1 MRLIP
6 GKTKVQI
13 ELFKGVSL
21 WDVLIGGIAVAMLLL
36 VLLSSLPY
44 KLVGCII
51 ILVIAAMLLVRL
63 DTEPNYVM
71 VLNMIKHLAY
81 GRHYE
86 RVYDDEMLLKKHDG
100 TVKDEFLENYKEKNQ
115 NRENALK
122 RIDREPEQES
132 VAGDEPLAE
141 QQTTEQPE
149 EQPTEQPEEVLS
161 EKELIR
167 RENKILK
174 SKTATA
180 EEKDAVWLARAQRSA
195 AKKEAKKAKKS
206 GKPLTQTAGA
216 KPAAKAETAGK
227 QTAKTVKAETA
238 GKQTAKAAKPAAKQK
253 TKPAGKQET
262 KAADGISE
270 KELIRQENL
279 ILKSKTATE
288 EEKNAVWLAR
298 AQRSAAKKEAK
309 KQAKQERTENAD
321 YEFMENVMA
330 FTGIKD
336 DLIEYGG
343 KYYGTVIEID
353 PVEFRF
359 FSTHRRDNSIEM
371 GVGRVLRS
379 VHIGFAA
386 NIVKLERPIIYDKY
400 LAKEEEKLEQIRKS
414 YESGMMSEEELQA
427 RVDIENDRLAEL
439 RHLCTDKQVVAPFYY
454 ICLFESDKKQ
464 LEIQTKAAIDSLE
477 KGEMTVRR
485 LDTKELAVFL
495 KYTNQLDFD
504 ERDIEKYQPEDYA
517 QWAMPQR
524 VNVKYRTVEVN
535 DIVTHN
541 FRVVKYPAWVGDA
554 WLAGVM
560 SLQATKVVVKSSP
573 MDRGKAIRTID
584 RSLQEL
590 RGQYNATGV
599 DSKRIELEGH
609 INTLSNLLAT
619 LQGEGEELLECN
631 IYVTAYD
638 VQSTRLQR
646 GLDELNTL
654 LPEISGMK
662 KAVRRTWQ
670 ENNFRLNDHFFN
682 QMNAFVGSQVSAYDP
697 EAKNGRGI
705 PSNSLAAC
713 YPWIYAHIS
722 DEGGFKL
729 GSSEG
734 VPVFIDFF
742 RRDSERVNSNMVIIG
757 KSGSGKSYA
766 TKSILS
772 NLASED
778 AKIFILDPENEYS
791 ELAQNLHGKVIN
803 VANAQYGRL
812 NPFHIITALDDDEEG
827 GGAAGSFATHLQF
840 LEEFYRQILPDIE
853 KDALEYLNNLTERLY
868 TNRGITPETDLSKL
882 RPEDYPVFDDLY
894 DAVLE
899 EFERTDNEYIRSMLR
914 ILVNYVAK
922 FSTGGRN
929 ANIWN
934 GPSTV
939 TTDEN
944 FTVFNFQAMLSNRN
958 TTIANAQMLLVLKY
972 IDNEIIKNRDYNAK
986 YGLKRKVVVVI
997 DEAHVFIDAKFP
1009 IALDFMFQ
1017 LAKRI
1022 RKYNGMQIVI
1032 TQNIKDFVG
1041 SEEIAR
1047 KSTAIINACQYSF
1060 IFALAPNDMHDLCT
1074 LYEKAGGISE
1084 TEQEQIIQAPR
1095 GQAFTVMSATSRS
1108 TFRVEVPKNMV
1119 DMFQDREFHSRYY
1132 TGTEGAAAWEDF
1144 VSGSR
1149 AAHDA
1154 NSKANKKTQIID
1166 LEDVKQQKNWVMV
1179 EEITEEEEDA
1189 LKKRSKKASGIVIEE
1204 IDENA
1209 SETAFGKSGKAFE
1222 DKNFGDDDLGNAAFG
1237 DVDFGDDDFDMSDED
1252 LDAMIAKRRAERQ
1265 AGSEHTVVAIESEEP
1280 PHTAMRA
1287 ASGKAQPAMAYAEE
1301 DGFSMSD
1308 DEPDDENVLTEKRMP
1323 QRTAKTTQGGSESA
1337 ETVQAIR
1344 QLEAVLA
1351 DFVQTMKQPAAA
1363 AVSAQMAGQA
1373 VTPAVQPAVQMAEAP
1388 AEQAQSAQPALDYNS
1403 IVEDVRR
1410 QVLAELMDELRAG
1423 SVIPGTGV
1431 SFGTAETSD
1440 TSEREQYM
1448 SDSGYAEDAGDD
1460 YEDDADDF
1468 DELDGVPE
1476 IPEIDTEPEDYEEFE
1491 GTDVDEEDEYG
1502 DEEEYED
1509 EDEWAYEDDE
1519 YDFSEVYPSAAA
1531 TSSAV
1536 ENTEEEDSE
1545 EGGGFDVMSMLRA
1558 EARELAAQR
1567 KAQATQEVQ
1576 LSDYAELG
1584 GVSDISLEDLAEIV
1598 SMLRRKSEQA
1608 EQEE

>member
-71 VLNMIKHLAY
+71 VLNIIKHLAY

-115 NRENALK
+115 NWEDALEL
-122 RIDREPEQES
+122 IDMESDQEYIPD
-132 VAGDEPLAE
+132 DEPAAE
-141 QQTTEQPE
+141 QR
-149 EQPTEQPEEVLS
+149 PTEQPEEILS
-161 EKELIR
+161 EKELIK

-195 AKKEAKKAKKS
+195 ARKEAKKAKKQ
-206 GKPLTQTAGA
+206 GKPLVKTAETS
-216 KPAAKAETAGK
+216 KPAAQTTGAQAQKSKPAVQKSKPAVQKSK
-227 QTAKTVKAETA
+227 QTAQKP
-238 GKQTAKAAKPAAKQK
+238 KQTAQNPDPGVKPDAKEQK
-253 TKPAGKQET
+253 RL
-262 KAADGISE
+262 E
-270 KELIRQENL
+270 KELIREEDK

-309 KQAKQERTENAD
+309 KQAKLERTENAD

-336 DLIEYGG
+336 NLIEYGG

-359 FSTHRRDNSIEM
+359 FSTHRRNNSIEM
-371 GVGRVLRS
+371 GVGRILRS
-379 VHIGFAA
+379 IHIGFAA

-400 LAKEEEKLEQIRKS
+400 LAKEEEKLAQLRKS

-464 LEIQTKAAIDSLE
+464 LELQTKAAMDSLE
-477 KGEMTVRR
+477 KGEMSVRR
-485 LDTKELAVFL
+485 LDSKELAIFL
-495 KYTNQLDFD
+495 KYTNQLDFN

-541 FRVVKYPAWVGDA
+541 FRVVKYPSWVGDA

-560 SLQATKVVVKSSP
+560 SLPATKVVVKCSP
-573 MDRGKAIRTID
+573 MDRGKAIRSID

-609 INTLSNLLAT
+609 IDTLSNLLAT

-646 GLDELNTL
+646 GLDELDTL

-662 KAVRRTWQ
+662 KTVRRTWQ

-729 GSSEG
+729 GSSGG

-868 TNRGITPETDLSKL
+868 TNRGITTETDLSKL

-914 ILVNYVAK
+914 VLVNYVAK

-1144 VSGSR
+1144 VAGSR

-1154 NSKANKKTQIID
+1154 NSKANKNTQIID
-1166 LEDVKQQKNWVMV
+1166 LEEAKQQKNWVKFQEVTEDEV
-1179 EEITEEEEDA
+1179 ES
-1189 LKKRSKKASGIVIEE
+1189 LKKLPKASSRITFEE
-1204 IDENA
+1204 IDETA
-1209 SETAFGKSGKAFE
+1209 SKTAFGKSGASPAKEDFE
-1222 DKNFGDDDLGNAAFG
+1222 D
-1237 DVDFGDDDFDMSDED
+1237 DFKDDDFDMSDED
-1252 LDAMIAKRRAERQ
+1252 LDALIAKHRAEQHAESEHIAMADTEDDDFGMSDEDMDALIAKRRAEKHAKPAR
-1265 AGSEHTVVAIESEEP
+1265 EEK
-1280 PHTAMRA
+1280 HAE
-1287 ASGKAQPAMAYAEE
+1287 PAREA
-1301 DGFSMSD
+1301 
-1308 DEPDDENVLTEKRMP
+1308 
-1323 QRTAKTTQGGSESA
+1323 SESA
-1337 ETVQAIR
+1337 ETMQAIR
-1344 QLEAVLA
+1344 QLETVLT

-1363 AVSAQMAGQA
+1363 AVTAQAAGQVMTA
-1373 VTPAVQPAVQMAEAP
+1373 AQAQSVQPAI
-1388 AEQAQSAQPALDYNS
+1388 DYS
-1403 IVEDVRR
+1403 SLVEDVRR
-1410 QVLAELMDELRAG
+1410 QVLAELMGELRAG
-1423 SVIPGTGV
+1423 SMIPETGV
-1431 SFGTAETSD
+1431 SFGAAKTSD
-1440 TSEREQYM
+1440 TSYEEQYEAA
-1448 SDSGYAEDAGDD
+1448 DGYAADAG
-1460 YEDDADDF
+1460 YGTEDDADDF

-1476 IPEIDTEPEDYEEFE
+1476 IPEIDTEPEDYEKFDETDLEEFE
-1491 GTDVDEEDEYG
+1491 EEDEYG
-1502 DEEEYED
+1502 DVEED
-1509 EDEWAYEDDE
+1509 EGTYEDDD
-1519 YDFSEVYPSAAA
+1519 YDFTEVFNSATGVSYDA
-1531 TSSAV
+1531 
-1536 ENTEEEDSE
+1536 EHTEDADSGA
-1545 EGGGFDVMSMLRA
+1545 GGGFDVMSMLRA
-1558 EARELAAQR
+1558 EAKEMAAQR
-1567 KAQATQEVQ
+1567 KAQETADVE

-1584 GVSDISLEDLAEIV
+1584 GVADISLEDLAEIV
-1598 SMLRRKSEQA
+1598 AMLRKKQTREN
-1608 EQEE
+1608 

>member
-1 MRLIP
+1 
-6 GKTKVQI
+6 
-13 ELFKGVSL
+13 
-21 WDVLIGGIAVAMLLL
+21 
-36 VLLSSLPY
+36 
-44 KLVGCII
+44 
-51 ILVIAAMLLVRL
+51 
-63 DTEPNYVM
+63 
-71 VLNMIKHLAY
+71 
-81 GRHYE
+81 
-86 RVYDDEMLLKKHDG
+86 
-100 TVKDEFLENYKEKNQ
+100 
-115 NRENALK
+115 
-122 RIDREPEQES
+122 
-132 VAGDEPLAE
+132 
-141 QQTTEQPE
+141 
-149 EQPTEQPEEVLS
+149 
-161 EKELIR
+161 
-167 RENKILK
+167 
-174 SKTATA
+174 
-180 EEKDAVWLARAQRSA
+180 
-195 AKKEAKKAKKS
+195 
-206 GKPLTQTAGA
+206 
-216 KPAAKAETAGK
+216 
-227 QTAKTVKAETA
+227 
-238 GKQTAKAAKPAAKQK
+238 
-253 TKPAGKQET
+253 
-262 KAADGISE
+262 
-270 KELIRQENL
+270 
-279 ILKSKTATE
+279 
-288 EEKNAVWLAR
+288 
-298 AQRSAAKKEAK
+298 
-309 KQAKQERTENAD
+309 
-321 YEFMENVMA
+321 MA

-336 DLIEYGG
+336 NLIEYGG

-359 FSTHRRDNSIEM
+359 FSNHRRNNSIEM

-379 VHIGFAA
+379 IHIGFAA

-400 LAKEEEKLEQIRKS
+400 LAKEEEKLAQIRKS

-439 RHLCTDKQVVAPFYY
+439 RHLCTDRQVVAPFYY
-454 ICLFESDKKQ
+454 ICLFENDKKQ
-464 LEIQTKAAIDSLE
+464 LELQTKAAMDSLE

-485 LDTKELAVFL
+485 LDSRELAVFL
-495 KYTNQLDFD
+495 KYTNQLDFN

-524 VNVKYRTVEVN
+524 VSVKYRTVEVN

-541 FRVVKYPAWVGDA
+541 FRVVKYPSWVGDA
-554 WLAGVM
+554 WLAGGM
-560 SLQATKVVVKSSP
+560 SLPATKVVVKCSP

-590 RGQYNATGV
+590 RGQFNATGV
-599 DSKRIELEGH
+599 DSKRIELQGH
-609 INTLSNLLAT
+609 IETLSNLLAT

-646 GLDELNTL
+646 GLDQMDTL

-662 KAVRRTWQ
+662 KTVRRAWQ
-670 ENNFRLNDHFFN
+670 ENNFRLNDNFFN
-682 QMNAFVGSQVSAYDP
+682 QWNAFVGSQISAYDP

-729 GSSEG
+729 GSSKG

-803 VANAQYGRL
+803 GANAQYGRL

-914 ILVNYVAK
+914 VLVNYVAK

-929 ANIWN
+929 SNIWN

-972 IDNEIIKNRDYNAK
+972 IDNEIIKNRDYNTK

-1119 DMFQDREFHSRYY
+1119 DMFQDRDFQSRYY

-1144 VSGSR
+1144 VAGSR
-1149 AAHDA
+1149 AAHDL
-1154 NSKANKKTQIID
+1154 NSKANRKTRIIS
-1166 LEDVKQQKNWVMV
+1166 LEDAKQQKNWVMF
-1179 EEITEEEEDA
+1179 EELTEDQAAEKRKEKERRRNPLDDLNEAEELGKKMWDSMSMDDA
-1189 LKKRSKKASGIVIEE
+1189 GADATEADIDTDIDADADRGIASGKG
-1204 IDENA
+1204 IDSDINLD
-1209 SETAFGKSGKAFE
+1209 S
-1222 DKNFGDDDLGNAAFG
+1222 
-1237 DVDFGDDDFDMSDED
+1237 DMSDED
-1252 LDAMIAKRRAERQ
+1252 MDALIAKRRAERET
-1265 AGSEHTVVAIESEEP
+1265 ARKKAEKAPVKKTVEEP
-1280 PHTAMRA
+1280 AFEESMQTMRQLGTVLGELVKTMQQTQAPEQRAPYSGQSA
-1287 ASGKAQPAMAYAEE
+1287 AERTQPDERDVEQGAEQRTQPGAQGLDQEALVEEIRRKVLAEIVGSLKAEGVLPDDIDVLEPDEYSSDEYGSGEYEPDEDAEYDGEEYDDGDRYEDADADYDADEGKGGFDAMAMLLGRAKDLVEQERGQEAE
-1301 DGFSMSD
+1301 
-1308 DEPDDENVLTEKRMP
+1308 
-1323 QRTAKTTQGGSESA
+1323 ESA
-1337 ETVQAIR
+1337 EVV
-1344 QLEAVLA
+1344 E
-1351 DFVQTMKQPAAA
+1351 
-1363 AVSAQMAGQA
+1363 
-1373 VTPAVQPAVQMAEAP
+1373 P
-1388 AEQAQSAQPALDYNS
+1388 AEPDY
-1403 IVEDVRR
+1403 
-1410 QVLAELMDELRAG
+1410 
-1423 SVIPGTGV
+1423 
-1431 SFGTAETSD
+1431 
-1440 TSEREQYM
+1440 
-1448 SDSGYAEDAGDD
+1448 DD
-1460 YEDDADDF
+1460 YAAP
-1468 DELDGVPE
+1468 G
-1476 IPEIDTEPEDYEEFE
+1476 
-1491 GTDVDEEDEYG
+1491 
-1502 DEEEYED
+1502 
-1509 EDEWAYEDDE
+1509 
-1519 YDFSEVYPSAAA
+1519 EVA
-1531 TSSAV
+1531 
-1536 ENTEEEDSE
+1536 
-1545 EGGGFDVMSMLRA
+1545 G
-1558 EARELAAQR
+1558 
-1567 KAQATQEVQ
+1567 
-1576 LSDYAELG
+1576 
-1584 GVSDISLEDLAEIV
+1584 ISLEDVAVLVAIA
-1598 SMLRRKSEQA
+1598 RRHRA
-1608 EQEE
+1608 GM

>member
-21 WDVLIGGIAVAMLLL
+21 WDVLIGGVAVAMLLL
-36 VLLSSLPY
+36 VLLSSLPF
-44 KLVGCII
+44 KLAICIAI
-51 ILVIAAMLLVRL
+51 FVIAAMLLVRL
-63 DTEPNYVM
+63 DTEPNYIM
-71 VLNMIKHLAY
+71 LLNIIKHLAY
-81 GRHYE
+81 SRRFE
-86 RVYDDEMLLKKHDG
+86 KVYDDEMILKKSDG
-100 TVKDEFLENYKEKNQ
+100 TAREEFLENYKSKNEE
-115 NRENALK
+115 RNAALTGQ
-122 RIDREPEQES
+122 DGAEPVDGTPDAE
-132 VAGDEPLAE
+132 AGADGTGQTDDLDVVDLDAADADVVEPGDPDMADADAVEPGMADVDAGSDGAE
-141 QQTTEQPE
+141 QVV
-149 EQPTEQPEEVLS
+149 EEVLS
-161 EKELIR
+161 EKELIK

-174 SKTATA
+174 SKTATEEEKDA
-180 EEKDAVWLARAQRSA
+180 VWLARAQRSAAKKEAKRAKKQGKPLVKAAGASKPAATKSETPKQSAAEKAAAPKTGAQPQKAKQAAQKAGAQAKKPGSKKQTAQKPDPGVKLDRKLDKKEQKRLEKELIKEEDKILKSKTATEEEKDAVWLARAQRSA
-195 AKKEAKKAKKS
+195 AKKEAKK
-206 GKPLTQTAGA
+206 
-216 KPAAKAETAGK
+216 
-227 QTAKTVKAETA
+227 
-238 GKQTAKAAKPAAKQK
+238 
-253 TKPAGKQET
+253 QE
-262 KAADGISE
+262 KLE
-270 KELIRQENL
+270 
-279 ILKSKTATE
+279 
-288 EEKNAVWLAR
+288 
-298 AQRSAAKKEAK
+298 
-309 KQAKQERTENAD
+309 QAENAD
-321 YEFMENVMA
+321 YAFMENAMA
-330 FTGIKD
+330 FSGIKD

-359 FSTHRRDNSIEM
+359 FSNHRRNNSIEM
-371 GVGRVLRS
+371 GAGRVLRS
-379 VHIGFAA
+379 IHIGFAA

-400 LAKEEEKLEQIRKS
+400 LAKEEDKLAQIRKS

-454 ICLFESDKKQ
+454 ICLFENDKKQ
-464 LEIQTKAAIDSLE
+464 LELQTKAAIDSLE

-485 LDTKELAVFL
+485 LDSKELAVFL
-495 KYTNQLDFD
+495 KYTNQLDFN

-524 VNVKYRTVEVN
+524 VSVKYRTVEVN

-541 FRVVKYPAWVGDA
+541 FRVVKYPSWVGDA

-560 SLQATKVVVKSSP
+560 SLPATKVVVKCSP

-590 RGQYNATGV
+590 RGQFNATGV
-599 DSKRIELEGH
+599 DSKRIELQGH
-609 INTLSNLLAT
+609 IDTLSNLLAT

-638 VQSTRLQR
+638 VQSTRLQK
-646 GLDELNTL
+646 GLDELDTL

-662 KAVRRTWQ
+662 KTVRRTWQ

-682 QMNAFVGSQVSAYDP
+682 QWNAFVGSQVSAYDP

-729 GSSEG
+729 GSSKG

-868 TNRGITPETDLSKL
+868 TNKGITPETDLSKL

-914 ILVNYVAK
+914 VLVNYVAK

-929 ANIWN
+929 SNIWN

-972 IDNEIIKNRDYNAK
+972 IDNEIIKNRDYNSK

-1119 DMFQDREFHSRYY
+1119 DMFQDRDFQSRYY

-1144 VSGSR
+1144 VAGSR
-1149 AAHDA
+1149 AAHDT

-1166 LEDVKQQKNWVMV
+1166 LEDAKQKNWVRF
-1179 EEITEEEEDA
+1179 EEVTEEQAAEGRKAHKKKSLNELSELNKAEELGKKMWDSMSMDDA
-1189 LKKRSKKASGIVIEE
+1189 GADAE
-1204 IDENA
+1204 IDA
-1209 SETAFGKSGKAFE
+1209 DIDTDTDIGIDTDIDIDS
-1222 DKNFGDDDLGNAAFG
+1222 
-1237 DVDFGDDDFDMSDED
+1237 DMSDED
-1252 LDAMIAKRRAERQ
+1252 LDALIAQRRAER
-1265 AGSEHTVVAIESEEP
+1265 E
-1280 PHTAMRA
+1280 A
-1287 ASGKAQPAMAYAEE
+1287 AQKKAAEKA
-1301 DGFSMSD
+1301 
-1308 DEPDDENVLTEKRMP
+1308 PEKKP
-1323 QRTAKTTQGGSESA
+1323 
-1337 ETVQAIR
+1337 
-1344 QLEAVLA
+1344 
-1351 DFVQTMKQPAAA
+1351 
-1363 AVSAQMAGQA
+1363 
-1373 VTPAVQPAVQMAEAP
+1373 AEAP
-1388 AEQAQSAQPALDYNS
+1388 VQAVGTQEPAFEESMQTMRQLGTVLGELVKTMQQTQTPGQRAPYFGQSVAERARLDEQDVEQGAEQRTPSGEQSLDQEAL
-1403 IVEDVRR
+1403 VE
-1410 QVLAELMDELRAG
+1410 
-1423 SVIPGTGV
+1423 
-1431 SFGTAETSD
+1431 
-1440 TSEREQYM
+1440 
-1448 SDSGYAEDAGDD
+1448 
-1460 YEDDADDF
+1460 
-1468 DELDGVPE
+1468 E
-1476 IPEIDTEPEDYEEFE
+1476 I
-1491 GTDVDEEDEYG
+1491 
-1502 DEEEYED
+1502 
-1509 EDEWAYEDDE
+1509 
-1519 YDFSEVYPSAAA
+1519 
-1531 TSSAV
+1531 
-1536 ENTEEEDSE
+1536 
-1545 EGGGFDVMSMLRA
+1545 
-1558 EARELAAQR
+1558 R
-1567 KAQATQEVQ
+1567 KKV
-1576 LSDYAELG
+1576 
-1584 GVSDISLEDLAEIV
+1584 LAEIV
-1598 SMLRRKSEQA
+1598 GSLKAEGVLPEDIDVIDPDAEPDEYGSDEYESEGYGSDEYEPDEYGSDEYGPDAEYDGEEYDNGEYDADNDDGEYDADEGKGGFDAMAMLLGRAKDLV
-1608 EQEE
+1608 EQERGQEAEESAEVVEPAEPDYDDYAAPGEVAGISMEDVAVLVAIARRHRAGM